1 MTDLKIL
8 FPRVAIVVDQM
19 TALGGSDI
27 ELFSVLKILPHSDIY
42 TILFKKE
49 KYPPIK
55 QKVYT
60 SFVQRKLKWI
70 SPRHLKIFN
79 PIAYESFNF
88 DGYDLVISLSAGPA
102 RGIITGI
109 YQPHVALVMTPPRS
123 LWDNELN
130 IRSSKLKWIY
140 KPVSKILNTYLRMW
154 DWSISR
160 RVDYWVANSKYIQ
173 KKVKR
178 IYKNDSTV
186 IYPGI
191 RKLEEVGEGI
201 HKKHNLSKKYFLVV
215 SRLYDYKRVDW
226 AIQSCIEAG
235 KELLIVGEGPDESY
249 LKKIAK
255 GYRNIKFLGFL
266 DYEDIISLYTDA
278 QALLFCGIED
288 FGLVPV
294 EAMACGTPVLGYKEG
309 GVLETV
315 VEGKTGEFFNTQ
327 EELTQLL
334 KNFDK
339 TIYNEKDIIEQAN
352 KFSEENFLNNLT
364 KYLVHV
370 YKKEKAKSSGR

>member
-1 MTDLKIL
+1 MNDLKIL

-19 TALGGSDI
+19 TALGGADI
-27 ELFSVLKILPHSDIY
+27 ELFSVLKILPHADIY
-42 TILFKKE
+42 TILFKKD

-55 QKVYT
+55 QKIYT
-60 SFVQRKLKWI
+60 SFVQRKFKYI

-79 PIAYESFNF
+79 PLAYESFNL
-88 DGYDLVISLSAGPA
+88 DGYDLVISISAGPA
-102 RGIITGI
+102 RGVITGI

-130 IRSSKLKWIY
+130 IRGSKLKWIY
-140 KPVSKILNTYLRMW
+140 KPISKILNTYLRMW

-173 KKVKR
+173 KKIKR
-178 IYKNDSTV
+178 TYKEDSTL

-191 RKLEEVGEGI
+191 RNI
-201 HKKHNLSKKYFLVV
+201 DIKKENLSKKYDISKKYFLVV

-226 AIQSCIEAG
+226 AIEACIKAN
-235 KELLIVGEGPDESY
+235 KKLLIVGEGPDEKY
-249 LKKIAK
+249 LRNIAK
-255 GYRNIKFLGFL
+255 GNRNIEFFGFL
-266 DYEDIISLYTDA
+266 NYTDILSLYKNA

-309 GVLETV
+309 GLLETV
-315 VEGKTGEFFNTQ
+315 LEGKTGEFFNTK
-327 EELTQLL
+327 EELIHLL

-339 TIYNEKDIIEQAN
+339 TIYNEKDIIKQSK
-352 KFSEENFLNNLT
+352 KFTEDRFLSNLK
-364 KYLVHV
+364 KYLINV
-370 YKKEKAKSSGR
+370 YKEEKSKGSRR